1 MASSE
6 VNMHVEEVV
15 VVTTPDGV
23 GQGDAAEDEKES
35 VLVTTELDQPGE
47 ELAEESAA
55 AEADSISIPKDTVIV
70 KLSEE
75 VSVEAE
81 VLYPITCGDS
91 KAMLVWKKF
100 VCPGINIKC
109 VQYNEHLISPK
120 EFVYLA
126 GKSTLKDW
134 KRAIRLNGAMLRK
147 IMDSGELDFYQHSK
161 LCSNT
166 CRSTKIDLVGTRAS
180 LSSQTSTELAP
191 HTPNTDVNGSPN
203 PLSSEVCE
211 DSTEWVTAIGEDTMN
226 FWRNLNEA
234 GLLEEVTSELQ
245 KEMQEALK
253 GLQDRLQQPPL
264 LVADAALLNNVV
276 QSFGML
282 DLVKKVLASHKSQMD
297 RCREQYTRSLVSL
310 EQQCDE
316 HRKRAREL
324 KSRSQT
330 LSSVLMTLAPVATPP
345 PPKRPRLTRAVS
357 VPASINAHQSAASIS
372 TALLQSAGSSPV
384 TLTGV
389 PLGRVVSG
397 ASPLLSGYTL
407 VTSSPGDALTD
418 ASGAALTLQQQPGGA
433 LTLQQ
438 QPGGALTLQQQ
449 PGGALTLQQQP
460 GGALTLQQ
468 QPGGALTLQQ
478 QPGGALTLQQQPGG
492 ALTLQQQ
499 PSGGLTLQQQLGGAL
514 TLQQQPGG
522 ALTLQQQL
530 GGALTLVS
538 ADPGGCSSSLGATIL
553 KLLSPVQ
560 FVTLPPQM
568 AGGAA
573 APPIATA
580 PALLQGAT
588 LLPTATVET
597 VSATVETVTA
607 TTTAVETVS
616 AAMETVS
623 AAAAAAAAAAVET
636 VGSQA
641 EDSGESEV
649 KGDEDGPD

>member
-15 VVTTPDGV
+15 VVTTPDSV
-23 GQGDAAEDEKES
+23 GQGDAVEEDKES
-35 VLVTTELDQPGE
+35 VLVTTELEQPGE
-47 ELAEESAA
+47 ELTEEPSAP
-55 AEADSISIPKDTVIV
+55 EADTISIPKDTVIV

-91 KAMLVWKKF
+91 KATLIWKKF

-147 IMDSGELDFYQHSK
+147 IMDSGELDFYQHCK

-166 CRSTKIDLVGTRAS
+166 CRSTKIDLVGSRAS
-180 LSSQTSTELAP
+180 LSSQTSTELTP

-226 FWRNLNEA
+226 FWRNLKEA

-316 HRKRAREL
+316 HRKQAREL

-345 PPKRPRLTRAVS
+345 LPKRPRLTRAVS
-357 VPASINAHQSAASIS
+357 GPASISAHQSASVSA
-372 TALLQSAGSSPV
+372 TLLQSAASSPV
-384 TLTGV
+384 ALPLTQLAGV
-389 PLGRVVSG
+389 PLGRVL
-397 ASPLLSGYTL
+397 PGYTL
-407 VTSSPGDALTD
+407 VTSAGGEVLSD
-418 ASGAALTLQQQPGGA
+418 ASGGLTLQQQPGGA
-433 LTLQQ
+433 LTLVSAE
-438 QPGGALTLQQQ
+438 PGGQ
-449 PGGALTLQQQP
+449 
-460 GGALTLQQ
+460 
-468 QPGGALTLQQ
+468 
-478 QPGGALTLQQQPGG
+478 
-492 ALTLQQQ
+492 
-499 PSGGLTLQQQLGGAL
+499 SH
-514 TLQQQPGG
+514 
-522 ALTLQQQL
+522 
-530 GGALTLVS
+530 V
-538 ADPGGCSSSLGATIL
+538 GATIL

-560 FVTLPPQM
+560 FLTLPPQLT
-568 AGGAA
+568 GAA
-573 APPIATA
+573 VPVSTP
-580 PALLQGAT
+580 T
-588 LLPTATVET
+588 LVQSAMLPTPTVET

-607 TTTAVETVS
+607 ATAALETVS
-616 AAMETVS
+616 AAMETAS
-623 AAAAAAAAAAVET
+623 AAAAAAVET

-649 KGDEDGPD
+649 KGDEGGEGAGPD